1 MQCVINAFFFT
12 IKNSE
17 FMQEFHQAN
26 ITDKKAFLNIVR
38 NIIKMVE
45 LQSTVNDVV
54 EHMKENTS
62 VKINVT
68 KFLLDEAIDH
78 ACSWVSIDYHMHVHS
93 NANKHCI
100 CDWYNINIIPVFI

>member
-1 MQCVINAFFFT
+1 MPFFFT

-26 ITDKKAFLNIVR
+26 ITDKKAFLNIFH

-45 LQSTVNDVV
+45 LQSMVNDVV
-54 EHMKENTS
+54 EDMAENPS

-68 KFLLDEAIDH
+68 KFLLDKAIDH
-78 ACSWVSIDYHMHVHS
+78 ACSWVSIDLHMSVHMNMS
-93 NANKHCI
+93 TTTMSTSIAFVTG
-100 CDWYNINIIPVFI
+100 IILIL